1 MTVATEVTGGIEAV
15 SAAIRGVVTEAA
27 LAGLPPV
34 LADLLPEWADRH
46 QASVGAVLVDLP
58 PVLAVEASVVLPA
71 DLAVV
76 LEDLLVVLAVETA
89 RAGSAR

>member
-27 LAGLPPV
+27 